1 MEFLARPL
9 VVFLKYL
16 KEWCGSYGI
25 AIILLTIIVRVVFWP
40 VTQKAN
46 NSMRK
51 MQKVGPMV
59 KELKEKYKD
68 NPQLMNQKMME
79 LYRQEK
85 VNPLGGCLPMLLQ
98 FPVFIALYSTL
109 EAAVELRNVPFLWA
123 KDLSQPD
130 AIGPEIWGFSLHP
143 LILIST
149 GLMVL
154 QMKLT
159 PQAGDPLQR
168 KLMMFMPLIMLIFFY
183 NFPSGLALYWTVN
196 NILSILQMKYS
207 QYAAKKE
214 EEREASSAAKAA

>member
-1 MEFLARPL
+1 MSLKMRDIPGNWEIKGETINREYSHKLIKWS
-9 VVFLKYL
+9 VF
-16 KEWCGSYGI
+16 
-25 AIILLTIIVRVVFWP
+25 
-40 VTQKAN
+40 
-46 NSMRK
+46 
-51 MQKVGPMV
+51 
-59 KELKEKYKD
+59 KEKYKD
-68 NPQLMNQKMME
+68 NPQLFNQKMME

-85 VNPLGGCLPMLLQ
+85 VNPMGGCLPMLLQ

-130 AIGPEIWGFSLHP
+130 AIGPVIMGYSLHP

-159 PQAGDPLQR
+159 PQTGEPMQR
-168 KLMMFMPLIMLIFFY
+168 KMMMFMPLIMLIFFY

-196 NILSILQMKYS
+196 NVLSILQMKFS
-207 QYAAKKE
+207 QYAARKE
-214 EEREASSAAKAA
+214 EERENSSTGDGSAKAV